1 MRVGTNNQLWAST
14 PGGRGRDATACVR
27 GALVER
33 RLESAALLVGYAK
46 QVTDDEYVAS
56 CTLALVPCRFHE

>member
-1 MRVGTNNQLWAST
+1 
-14 PGGRGRDATACVR
+14 
-27 GALVER
+27 VER